1 MTNLDPTVMVILLYQ
16 EVSMYILDS
25 YLHGIGHAAVA
36 TVVPWTGVQSG
47 RARARTVPEP
57 WWPRKVQYM
66 H

>member
-16 EVSMYILDS
+16 EVSTYILDS

-57 WWPRKVQYM
+57 
-66 H
+66 